1 MSDIMRIG
9 YIECWLVGDTGLLET
24 SVRKIN
30 FISCM
35 PALFLLRS
43 HRGMRRQLSPNKK
56 EHILLSIL
64 IS

>member
-9 YIECWLVGDTGLLET
+9 YIECWLVGDTGLFET

-30 FISCM
+30 FISCTR
-35 PALFLLRS
+35 ALFLLRLHS
-43 HRGMRRQLSPNKK
+43 AMRRQLSPNKK
-56 EHILLSIL
+56 EHILPSIL